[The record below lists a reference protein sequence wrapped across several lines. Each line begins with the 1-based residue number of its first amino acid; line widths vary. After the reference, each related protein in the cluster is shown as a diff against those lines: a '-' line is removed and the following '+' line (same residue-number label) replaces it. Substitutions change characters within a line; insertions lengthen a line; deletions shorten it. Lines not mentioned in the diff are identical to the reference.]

1 MSEHWITYRFTSGQD
16 ANAIGIHVLIAA
28 TLPSL
33 RPNEFTGIGSILILE
48 TMILLHY
55 PPEEDPAAL
64 EGSGTEVLTV

>member
-1 MSEHWITYRFTSGQD
+1 MNTGLHIASQVGKTL
-16 ANAIGIHVLIAA
+16 NAIGIHVLIAA

-33 RPNEFTGIGSILILE
+33 RPNEFTGIGSILE

-64 EGSGTEVLTV
+64 EGSGTEVLTA